1 VKTLARCAPNSKSSC
16 GNGCGMVV
24 RPEALRERIAGLRAA
39 CSRLSDVGMR
49 TATDPATEW
58 ARERGLQI
66 AAQAVF
72 DIGNHI
78 LSGGFAE
85 RPADYAAIPAMLCRK
100 GVIGVDLEGR
110 LRGLA
115 GFRNLLV
122 HDYARV
128 DPVRVREMLEARLP
142 DLVAFADAVEDWLSR
157 EAEPNE
163 KG

>member
-1 VKTLARCAPNSKSSC
+1 
-16 GNGCGMVV
+16 MVV
-24 RPEALRERIAGLRAA
+24 RREALRERIAGLRAA
-39 CSRLSDVGMR
+39 CSRLSDVRMR
-49 TATDPATEW
+49 SATDPATEW

-72 DIGNHI
+72 DIGNHV

-85 RPADYAAIPAMLCRK
+85 RPADYAAIPSMLCRK
-100 GVIGVDLEGR
+100 GVISAELEAR

-128 DPVRVREMLEARLP
+128 DPERVREVLETRLP
-142 DLVAFADAVEDWLSR
+142 DLVAFADAVEDWLNRDSGPSDQR
-157 EAEPNE
+157 
-163 KG
+163 

>member
-1 VKTLARCAPNSKSSC
+1 
-16 GNGCGMVV
+16 MVV
-24 RPEALRERIAGLRAA
+24 RREALRERIAGLRAA
-39 CSRLSDVGMR
+39 CSRLSEVGMR

-72 DIGNHI
+72 GIGNHV

-85 RPADYAAIPAMLCRK
+85 RPADYAAIPSMLARN
-100 GVIGVDLEGR
+100 GVISVELETR

-128 DPVRVREMLEARLP
+128 DPARVREMLESRLP
-142 DLVAFADAVEDWLSR
+142 DLVAFADAVEDWLNR
-157 EAEPNE
+157 EPEPSDR
-163 KG
+163 GQ

>member
-1 VKTLARCAPNSKSSC
+1 
-16 GNGCGMVV
+16 MVV
-24 RPEALRERIAGLRAA
+24 RREALRERIAGLRAT
-39 CSRLSDVGMR
+39 CSRLGDAGMR
-49 TATDPATEW
+49 TGTDPATEW

-72 DIGNHI
+72 DIGNHV

-85 RPADYAAIPAMLCRK
+85 RPADYAAIPGMLGRK
-100 GVIGVDLEGR
+100 GVITAELEGR

-128 DPVRVREMLEARLP
+128 DPDRVREMLETRLP
-142 DLVAFADAVEDWLSR
+142 DLVAFADAVEDWLNR
-157 EAEPNE
+157 HPEPTDV
-163 KG
+163 G

>member
-1 VKTLARCAPNSKSSC
+1 
-16 GNGCGMVV
+16 MVV
-24 RPEALRERIAGLRAA
+24 RREALRERIAGLRAA
-39 CSRLSDVGMR
+39 CSRLGDVGMR

-72 DIGNHI
+72 DIGNHV

-85 RPADYAAIPAMLCRK
+85 RPADYAAIPSMLGRK
-100 GVIGVDLEGR
+100 GVISAELEGR

-128 DPVRVREMLEARLP
+128 DPARVREMLESRLP
-142 DLVAFADAVEDWLSR
+142 DLVAFADAVEDWLNR
-157 EAEPNE
+157 DPEPADM
-163 KG
+163 G

>member
-1 VKTLARCAPNSKSSC
+1 
-16 GNGCGMVV
+16 MVV
-24 RPEALRERIAGLRAA
+24 RREALRERIAGLRAA
-39 CSRLSDVGMR
+39 CSRLSEVGMR
-49 TATDPATEW
+49 RAMDPATEW

-72 DIGNHI
+72 DIGNHV

-85 RPADYAAIPAMLCRK
+85 RPADYAAIPSMLGRN
-100 GVIGVDLEGR
+100 GVISVELETR

-128 DPVRVREMLEARLP
+128 DPARVRDLLESRLP
-142 DLVAFADAVEDWLSR
+142 DLVAFADAVEDWLNR
-157 EAEPNE
+157 NPEPSDT
-163 KG
+163 GQ

>member
-1 VKTLARCAPNSKSSC
+1 
-16 GNGCGMVV
+16 
-24 RPEALRERIAGLRAA
+24 
-39 CSRLSDVGMR
+39 MR
-49 TATDPATEW
+49 TARDSATEW

-72 DIGNHI
+72 DIGNHV

-85 RPADYAAIPAMLCRK
+85 RPADYAAIPDMLCRK
-100 GVIGVDLEGR
+100 GVISVGLEAR

-128 DPVRVREMLEARLP
+128 DPERVRQMLETRLP
-142 DLVAFADAVEDWLSR
+142 DLIAFADAVEDWLNR
-157 EAEPNE
+157 EP
-163 KG
+163 GPSDQG